1 LCLASGLLEQA
12 TRILNVE
19 LNSGRGPTTL
29 AKSRSVASREPEDRE
44 MTSSANQAATGVSGL
59 DDILQ
64 GGFSRGHLF
73 LVEGEPGAG
82 KTTLALQFLL
92 DGAKAGEKSLYIT
105 LSETEAEL
113 RQSAAS
119 HGWTLGP
126 EIEVFEL
133 IPPELL
139 LDAEQQQSLLY
150 SSDLELGETT
160 RQIFDAVERVKPS
173 RVVLDSLSE
182 IRLLAQSSLR
192 YRRQILAIKH
202 YFSRH
207 GATVIMLDDLTSE
220 AADKTV
226 HSVAHGVIRLEEM
239 APAYGAERRRLRVL
253 KYRGQ
258 RYRGGFH
265 DFTIRT
271 GGVNVFPRLVA
282 AEHVTRFAR
291 TQFSTGIKEFDAL
304 MGGGI
309 EAGSSTLIL
318 GPAGTGKSLIVMT
331 FVMAAIARGEKAALF
346 IFDEELGLL
355 FDRMKVMGIDL
366 QAERDKG
373 NIVLQQIDA
382 AELSPGEFA
391 HRVRSTV
398 DNQRIKT
405 VVIDSLNGYQAAMP
419 EENSLILHMHELLQF
434 LNRQGAATF
443 MTVAQHGLVGDMQ
456 TPVDVTY
463 LADSVILLRYF
474 EATGRVRR
482 AVSVI
487 KKRTGMHETTIREF
501 SISNSG
507 LTMGEPLAAFH
518 GVLRGVPNYTG
529 EQQTLMDR
537 RDK

>member
-1 LCLASGLLEQA
+1 MAEG
-12 TRILNVE
+12 VDK
-19 LNSGRGPTTL
+19 
-29 AKSRSVASREPEDRE
+29 AK
-44 MTSSANQAATGVSGL
+44 TGITGL

-64 GGFSRGHLF
+64 GGLSRKHVF
-73 LVEGEPGAG
+73 LIEGEPGAG
-82 KTTLALQFLL
+82 KTTIALQFLL
-92 DGAKAGEKSLYIT
+92 EGAKAGETSLYIT
-105 LSETEAEL
+105 LSETEEEL
-113 RQSAAS
+113 REGATS

-126 EIEVFEL
+126 EINVFEL
-133 IPPELL
+133 IPPESL
-139 LDAEQQQSLLY
+139 LDSQQQQSLLY

-160 RQIFDAVERVKPS
+160 RQIFDAVERFKPS

-202 YFSRH
+202 YFARY
-207 GATVIMLDDLTSE
+207 GATVLLLDDLTAE

-226 HSVAHGVIRLEEM
+226 HSVAHGVIRLEQLV
-239 APAYGAERRRLRVL
+239 PNYGAERRRVRIL

-258 RYRGGFH
+258 DYRGGFH
-265 DFTIRT
+265 DFTIAN
-271 GGVNVFPRLVA
+271 GGVNIFPRLVA
-282 AEHVTRFAR
+282 AEHLTEFAR
-291 TQFSTGIKEFDAL
+291 TQFSTGIPEFDDL

-309 EAGSSTLIL
+309 ETGSSTLIL

-355 FDRMKVMGIDL
+355 FGRMKAMGIDL

-373 NIVLQQIDA
+373 NILLEQIDA

-398 DNQRIKT
+398 DSQQIKT
-405 VVIDSLNGYQAAMP
+405 VIIDSLNGYQASMP
-419 EENSLILHMHELLQF
+419 EENSLILHLHELLQY
-434 LNRQGAATF
+434 LNRQGTATF

-474 EATGRVRR
+474 EAMGKVRR
-482 AVSVI
+482 AISVI
-487 KKRTGMHETTIREF
+487 KKRTGFHETTIREF
-501 SISNSG
+501 RISDAG
-507 LTMGEPLAAFH
+507 LTMGEPLDAFH
-518 GVLRGVPNYTG
+518 GVLRGVPSYTG
-529 EQQTLMDR
+529 KQGTLIGG
-537 RDK
+537 KVP